1 MTVNELARRAGIPA
15 HIVRYYTQCGL
26 LSPARNARNAY
37 RDYDETA
44 LRRLRF
50 ICNVKKLGFTLTEI
64 GMILDAADADGV
76 LLPAIRDLMELR
88 ARLYQE
94 ELASALQLQQ
104 TILEVIEQWDR
115 PDGDVPQ
122 RVKLQRFIERVALDD
137 RSGSASQRRD

>member
-37 RDYDETA
+37 REYDDTA
-44 LRRLRF
+44 HRRLRF

-76 LLPAIRDLMELR
+76 PFPAIRDLMKLR

-94 ELASALQLQQ
+94 ELTSALRLQRA
-104 TILEVIEQWDR
+104 ISEVIEQWDR
-115 PDGDVPQ
+115 PDDDVPQ
-122 RVKLQRFIERVALDD
+122 RVKLQRFIEKVALDD
-137 RSGSASQRRD
+137 GSGSASQRSD